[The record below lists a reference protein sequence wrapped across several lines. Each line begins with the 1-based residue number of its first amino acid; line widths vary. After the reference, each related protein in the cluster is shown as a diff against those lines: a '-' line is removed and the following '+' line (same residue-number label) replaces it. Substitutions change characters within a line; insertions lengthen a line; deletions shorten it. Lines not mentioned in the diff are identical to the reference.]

1 MDQERGYRTEGQ
13 ESEGG
18 VSNLVYTGNCR
29 EGFVRGLLVTRGVYI
44 QWIRVEDWQEEL
56 LSLEF
61 LGLES
66 DEEGG
71 NSAVLVVGSRKAMNM
86 SLMVKYKIHKKS
98 RGATGKLTKI
108 PLKWRVRTK
117 KKARCPVRSTSWY
130 HCCH

>member
-29 EGFVRGLLVTRGVYI
+29 EGFVEGLLVARGVYI
-44 QWIRVEDWQEEL
+44 QWVRVKDWQEEL

-66 DEEGG
+66 DGGG
-71 NSAVLVVGSRKAMNM
+71 NSEVFEVGRMKAMSV

-98 RGATGKLTKI
+98 QGGH
-108 PLKWRVRTK
+108 WEVD
-117 KKARCPVRSTSWY
+117 
-130 HCCH
+130 